1 MKVTMRAGL
10 PSLNV
15 AALAAA
21 LLVTTAA
28 VAQSVPPAKAESP
41 GTAKVT
47 AVVNQLR
54 EAIRSGDV
62 ALAERVLAETVTI
75 FEQGHVESSRA
86 EYMGHHFKE
95 DVAYAKLVPSK
106 VVSVSTVIDAGMALV
121 TATTTTDG
129 LYKDKPVKSAGV
141 ETYVLRLRDGAW
153 RIEHIHWS
161 NRKRQ

>member
-1 MKVTMRAGL
+1 MRAAMKACL

-21 LLVTTAA
+21 LLVATAA
-28 VAQSVPPAKAESP
+28 VAQSAPPTKAVLP
-41 GTAKVT
+41 AADKVI

-62 ALAERVLAETVTI
+62 ALAERALAENVMI

-106 VVSVSTVIDAGMALV
+106 VVSVGTVIDAGMALV

-141 ETYVLRLRDGAW
+141 ETYVLRLRDDAW